1 MGINLEKIKRIS
13 KPKHKLILVIYAMVF
28 LTAFHTAASLYVESS
43 FMNSTVEQLSTN
55 KIGTL
60 VGLVYATASLITLL
74 ALIHISKILRK
85 VGNFRMAV
93 FVVFIEILSLFGLVL
108 ALSPIFLMLVFIVH
122 LIVSSLFIF
131 NLDLFLESSSQDKET
146 GTLRGTFLTSFSVAF
161 VLAPFIAGLLLTN
174 GDFWKLFFVS
184 ALVMIPVL
192 LLLYTQ
198 FRNHKDPV
206 YDNVPFL
213 KTLKEIKQRKN
224 IYKIMVSSFLLKF
237 FYSWMVIYVPIYL
250 YQEMGIPMSQILGVI
265 IPIMLLPF
273 VFLGI
278 PLGKLADTVLGEKE
292 ILTIG
297 FIIMGVSTMS
307 LAYIT
312 SANLAIWIFLLFLTR
327 IGASC
332 VDTMSETY
340 FYKKIDATDTHLIG
354 CFKTLIPL
362 AYLLGP
368 LVATGF
374 LGFFEY
380 KFLFIV
386 LGIIMLTGTRHSLT
400 LEDTL

>member
-60 VGLVYATASLITLL
+60 VGLVYATASLITLIT
-74 ALIHISKILRK
+74 LIHISKILRR

-108 ALSPIFLMLVFIVH
+108 AQSPIFLMLVFIVH

-213 KTLKEIKQRKN
+213 KTLKEIKRRKN

>member
-60 VGLVYATASLITLL
+60 VGLVYATASLITLIT
-74 ALIHISKILRK
+74 LIHISKILRK

-213 KTLKEIKQRKN
+213 KTLKEIKRRKN

>member
-1 MGINLEKIKRIS
+1 MGINLEKIKHIS
-13 KPKHKLILVIYAMVF
+13 KSKHKLILVIYAMAF

-43 FMNSTVEQLSTN
+43 FMNSTMEQLSTN

-74 ALIHISKILRK
+74 ALIHISKILRR
-85 VGNFRMAV
+85 VGNFKMAV

-108 ALSPIFLMLVFIVH
+108 AQSPSFLILVFIVH
-122 LIVSSLFIF
+122 LIASSLFIF

-206 YDNVPFL
+206 YDNAPFL
-213 KTLKEIKQRKN
+213 KTLKEIRQRKN

-354 CFKTLIPL
+354 YFKTLIPL

>member
-60 VGLVYATASLITLL
+60 VGLVYATASLITLIT
-74 ALIHISKILRK
+74 LIHISKILRK

-108 ALSPIFLMLVFIVH
+108 AQSPIFLMLVFIVH

-213 KTLKEIKQRKN
+213 KTLKEIKRRKN